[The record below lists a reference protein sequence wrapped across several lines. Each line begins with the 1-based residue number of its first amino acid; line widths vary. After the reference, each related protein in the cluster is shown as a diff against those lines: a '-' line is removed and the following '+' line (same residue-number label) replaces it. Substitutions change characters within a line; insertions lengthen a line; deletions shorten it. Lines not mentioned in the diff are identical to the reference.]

1 VIHLP
6 KIKEQEPRFT
16 DDRLKGFMTRKQVV
30 DLLEV
35 DLSTLWRWN
44 KTNIL
49 NSKKIGGR
57 VYYRG
62 KDIEQL
68 LDK

>member
-1 VIHLP
+1 
-6 KIKEQEPRFT
+6 
-16 DDRLKGFMTRKQVV
+16 MTRKQVV

-57 VYYRG
+57 VYYKG
-62 KDIEQL
+62 QDIEQL
-68 LDK
+68 LED